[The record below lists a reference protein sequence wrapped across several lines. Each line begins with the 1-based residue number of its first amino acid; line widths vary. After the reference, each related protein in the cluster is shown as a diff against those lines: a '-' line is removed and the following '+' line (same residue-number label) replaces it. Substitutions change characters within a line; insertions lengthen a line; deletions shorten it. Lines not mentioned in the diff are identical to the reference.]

1 MSLDEFNAKVTA
13 QQALFRKSK
22 PLPGVV
28 DFLTNLS
35 QHSSPPI
42 HLALASSAGKVNF
55 GIKTAHLPAITRAF
69 PEAFRVFGEEVIEAG
84 RSGKPAPDIFL
95 LALQRINDS
104 LSADRGEEPIKPN
117 ECLVFEDSIAGVEAG
132 RRAGMRVV
140 WVPHP
145 GLLEV
150 CRGREEMVLAGI
162 TEQDGRKEIW
172 ASDNDASDRRHQKPD
187 TEHLLASE
195 DGWAARLTNLEGF
208 PYERYGIH
216 ILS

>member
-1 MSLDEFNAKVTA
+1 MFGEDVT
-13 QQALFRKSK
+13 K
-22 PLPGVV
+22 
-28 DFLTNLS
+28 
-35 QHSSPPI
+35 
-42 HLALASSAGKVNF
+42 AGK
-55 GIKTAHLPAITRAF
+55 
-69 PEAFRVFGEEVIEAG
+69 
-84 RSGKPAPDIFL
+84 SGKPAPDIFL

-104 LSADRGEEPIKPN
+104 LSLDREKELIKPE

-162 TEQDGRKEIW
+162 TEQDGMAETW
-172 ASDNDASDRRHQKPD
+172 QEN
-187 TEHLLASE
+187 ASE
-195 DGWAARLTNLEGF
+195 NGANHQRHPPNHVEHPLVSKDGWAERLTILQGF
-208 PYERYGIH
+208 CYHRYGIH

>member
-1 MSLDEFNAKVTA
+1 MFGEDVT
-13 QQALFRKSK
+13 K
-22 PLPGVV
+22 
-28 DFLTNLS
+28 
-35 QHSSPPI
+35 
-42 HLALASSAGKVNF
+42 AGK
-55 GIKTAHLPAITRAF
+55 
-69 PEAFRVFGEEVIEAG
+69 
-84 RSGKPAPDIFL
+84 SGKPAPDIFL

-104 LSADRGEEPIKPN
+104 LDLDLDLDRGEEPIKPD

-162 TEQDGRKEIW
+162 TERGGKDGRWEEVEVD
-172 ASDNDASDRRHQKPD
+172 AQESDTDHHHHNPD
-187 TEHLLASE
+187 QLLVSG
-195 DGWAARLTNLEGF
+195 DGWAERLTNLEGF

-216 ILS
+216 IRS